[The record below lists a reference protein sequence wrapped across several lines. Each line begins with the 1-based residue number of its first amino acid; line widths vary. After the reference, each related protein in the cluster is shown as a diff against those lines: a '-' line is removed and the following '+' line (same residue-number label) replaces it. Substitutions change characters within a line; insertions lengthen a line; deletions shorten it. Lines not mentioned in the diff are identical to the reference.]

1 MTQKKDANLQKVLDV
16 IANFV
21 EGQLSKLPSEI
32 AEAKRKQVNQ
42 ILSSAIRPAR
52 KKNPKPS
59 RPRAKRPS
67 RRPRTKSS

>member
-1 MTQKKDANLQKVLDV
+1 MTKKKDANLQKVLDV
-16 IANFV
+16 IADFV

-42 ILSSAIRPAR
+42 ILSGATRPAR